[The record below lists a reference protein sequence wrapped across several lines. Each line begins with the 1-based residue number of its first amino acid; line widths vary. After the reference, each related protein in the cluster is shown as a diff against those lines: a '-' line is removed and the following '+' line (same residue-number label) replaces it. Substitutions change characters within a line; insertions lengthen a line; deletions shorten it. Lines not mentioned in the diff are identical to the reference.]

1 MGELMG
7 NKEDWVWQL
16 SRRAR
21 QVRERWKSCV
31 PEHVMSAP
39 RELLSH
45 ASSKERYSPTAS
57 FFHPASR
64 SRVMARRLLPLTVL
78 TGIFA
83 ALGTGF
89 LVLLF
94 GRDSFA
100 AVLIMLAWI
109 CTLCFVI
116 YLLILAVS
124 LFIQAL
130 SHLLRGGGQ
139 R

>member
-1 MGELMG
+1 MRRRPVRVLE
-7 NKEDWVWQL
+7 EPC
-16 SRRAR
+16 RRAKTSDPASGTHSD
-21 QVRERWKSCV
+21 VSSTIPSCAV
-31 PEHVMSAP
+31 PGAVDALNEP
-39 RELLSH
+39 
-45 ASSKERYSPTAS
+45 ASSQDAIWVRN
-57 FFHPASR
+57 R
-64 SRVMARRLLPLTVL
+64 SKLRMARRFVPLTVL

-100 AVLIMLAWI
+100 AVLVMLAWM
-109 CTLCFVI
+109 CTLCFLI

-124 LFIQAL
+124 LFIRAL

-139 R
+139 

>member
-1 MGELMG
+1 MGELTG
-7 NKEDWVWQL
+7 NKEDGVGKKIEDFDRSW
-16 SRRAR
+16 RRN
-21 QVRERWKSCV
+21 VRLPSTVNRSCYLGNFHAGRDRLGKRWESCA

-89 LVLLF
+89 SSCSSAETPSLL
-94 GRDSFA
+94 S
-100 AVLIMLAWI
+100 
-109 CTLCFVI
+109 
-116 YLLILAVS
+116 
-124 LFIQAL
+124 
-130 SHLLRGGGQ
+130 
-139 R
+139 

>member
-1 MGELMG
+1 MLF
-7 NKEDWVWQL
+7 
-16 SRRAR
+16 
-21 QVRERWKSCV
+21 
-31 PEHVMSAP
+31 P
-39 RELLSH
+39 RSGTGPPQ
-45 ASSKERYSPTAS
+45 A
-57 FFHPASR
+57 FFILPRR
-64 SRVMARRLLPLTVL
+64 SRVMARRLLPRTVL

-94 GRDSFA
+94 GRDSFG
-100 AVLIMLAWI
+100 AVFVMLAWI
-109 CTLCFVI
+109 CILCFVI

-124 LFIQAL
+124 LFIRAL

>member
-1 MGELMG
+1 M
-7 NKEDWVWQL
+7 
-16 SRRAR
+16 
-21 QVRERWKSCV
+21 
-31 PEHVMSAP
+31 P
-39 RELLSH
+39 
-45 ASSKERYSPTAS
+45 
-57 FFHPASR
+57 
-64 SRVMARRLLPLTVL
+64 RRLLPLTVL

-100 AVLIMLAWI
+100 AVLVMLAWI

-116 YLLILAVS
+116 YLLILAVI
-124 LFIQAL
+124 LFIRAL
-130 SHLLRGGGQ
+130 THLLRGGGQ

>member
-1 MGELMG
+1 
-7 NKEDWVWQL
+7 
-16 SRRAR
+16 
-21 QVRERWKSCV
+21 
-31 PEHVMSAP
+31 
-39 RELLSH
+39 
-45 ASSKERYSPTAS
+45 
-57 FFHPASR
+57 
-64 SRVMARRLLPLTVL
+64 MARRLLPLTVL

-89 LVLLF
+89 LFLLF
-94 GRDSFA
+94 GNSFA
-100 AVLIMLAWI
+100 AVLVMLAWI

>member
-1 MGELMG
+1 MGKLC
-7 NKEDWVWQL
+7 
-16 SRRAR
+16 A
-21 QVRERWKSCV
+21 
-31 PEHVMSAP
+31 EHVMSGATRVTVP
-39 RELLSH
+39 CFLQRAVLAHRKLF
-45 ASSKERYSPTAS
+45 SSCLEVESDGPPPSA
-57 FFHPASR
+57 
-64 SRVMARRLLPLTVL
+64 LTVL
-78 TGIFA
+78 TGIFT

-100 AVLIMLAWI
+100 AVLVMLAWI

-124 LFIQAL
+124 LFIRAL

>member
-1 MGELMG
+1 MGELCAG
-7 NKEDWVWQL
+7 ARDE
-16 SRRAR
+16 RATR
-21 QVRERWKSCV
+21 VTVPCFLQGAVLAHRKLFSSCLEV
-31 PEHVMSAP
+31 ESDEPS
-39 RELLSH
+39 
-45 ASSKERYSPTAS
+45 
-57 FFHPASR
+57 
-64 SRVMARRLLPLTVL
+64 LLPLTVL

-124 LFIQAL
+124 LFIRAL
-130 SHLLRGGGQ
+130 THLLRGGGQ

>member
-1 MGELMG
+1 
-7 NKEDWVWQL
+7 
-16 SRRAR
+16 
-21 QVRERWKSCV
+21 
-31 PEHVMSAP
+31 MSAP

-45 ASSKERYSPTAS
+45 ASSKERYSLAAS
-57 FFHPASR
+57 FFYPASR

-100 AVLIMLAWI
+100 AVLVMLAWI

-124 LFIQAL
+124 LFIRAL